1 MKRFIMT
8 LAIVFSLAIIAPS
21 AAFAETVTQDTAQY
35 DVPAGWAVKDGG
47 AANSKAFA
55 HDLGVLIV
63 STTVPA
69 MEAEMA
75 LEGLK
80 ITLEAVGVSDFW
92 VSKKEDKEAA
102 KEAINQKGLPF
113 VLHRGSAKFDGKKID
128 LDIMMYLLPDGKAV
142 IFASAGDRSS
152 LKALEADIFSI
163 HESVRPAAAAK

>member
-1 MKRFIMT
+1 MKRFIMS
-8 LAIVFSLAIIAPS
+8 LAIVFSLAVIAPS

-69 MEAEMA
+69 MEVEMA
-75 LEGLK
+75 
-80 ITLEAVGVSDFW
+80 LEAVGVSDFW